1 MHTLLSSV
9 MVVHIHV
16 QCPFMWS
23 LPLLSLIDFNRRR
36 PHTFTPCVSLCPSFS
51 LCHKKGFSASEQEIL
66 VLEPVCRQLFEDNR
80 TFLCLANALSWS
92 RGTCLRAEIEK
103 SEKPTHPTTCRCRY
117 HIPSSFFVRTSWLL
131 HPCLR
136 FHAFMMVRMTRKKLS
151 CQVVSWL

>member
-80 TFLCLANALSWS
+80 TFLCVWPTLSPEAVA
-92 RGTCLRAEIEK
+92 RVCGQK
-103 SEKPTHPTTCRCRY
+103 SKSPKNQP
-117 HIPSSFFVRTSWLL
+117 ILL
-131 HPCLR
+131 HAAAATTFPLPSLFEHHDFYTLFSASMR
-136 FHAFMMVRMTRKKLS
+136 LWWWGWRGRNYLVRL
-151 CQVVSWL
+151 